1 MEIKKIINRIV
12 GKKEIKSGKY
22 GDKWAK
28 INYPRK
34 IELLNRINNNSQ
46 KLYPLPLKTITRDLA
61 ELSSIRNWN
70 NQFMEK
76 GYVEKLSRTKQQI
89 DYKLTDK
96 GRKYLQ
102 ENITNE
108 NYLKAKEQDSWNTYR
123 F

>member
-12 GKKEIKSGKY
+12 GKKEVKSGKY
-22 GDKWAK
+22 SDKWAK

-46 KLYPLPLKTITRDLA
+46 RLYPLSLKTITRDLA

-70 NQFMEK
+70 NQFIEK
-76 GYVEKLSRTKQQI
+76 GYVEKLGRTKQQI
-89 DYKLTDK
+89 DYRLTDK

-102 ENITNE
+102 ENLTNE